1 MYKIFNVV
9 MQFNKIFLFE
19 FFSSKFSEKKSKI
32 FKFFNIFIPKL
43 FIIPEKT
50 KISPSFNLY
59 EFDFNLLKIFNKIF
73 SETFLIYFEIK

>member
-32 FKFFNIFIPKL
+32 FNFFNVFIPKL

-59 EFDFNLLKIFNKIF
+59 EFDFNLLKNLIKF
-73 SETFLIYFEIK
+73 FLKYF